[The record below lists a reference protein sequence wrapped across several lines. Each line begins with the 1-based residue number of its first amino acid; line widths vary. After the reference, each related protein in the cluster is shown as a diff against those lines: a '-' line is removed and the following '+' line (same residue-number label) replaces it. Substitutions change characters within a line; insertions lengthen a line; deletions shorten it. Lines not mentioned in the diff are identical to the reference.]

1 MVDEDLIRQRY
12 DREVVP
18 FWQAHAQAG
27 QFTSRRGNGV
37 VIRHVSCIHPAR
49 ATAVVV
55 SSGRTESY
63 LKYKELAFDLWQQGY
78 SVFIHDHR
86 GQGCSARLLTQ
97 PGKGQLGH
105 VAAFD
110 DYVADLATFMEEVVR
125 PSLHRR
131 TVLLGH
137 SMGGC
142 VASLYL
148 ERQPAGL
155 DRAVLSAPMHKPDL
169 GRFDRAMHGLL
180 WTFEKLGRGEDVAPG
195 RDRTWDEAAAFDPK
209 NELTHS
215 RARWS
220 IAHEEFLANPEAR
233 LAGPTIRWVVEAYNA
248 GQRARECAGAIL
260 IPVLVLQAGEDRI
273 VEASGQEEFGTEL
286 NARHPGAC
294 MLVRIDGARHELFHE
309 IDAYRQAALDSAL
322 AFIGPA

>member
-1 MVDEDLIRQRY
+1 MAGEDGIKQRY

-18 FWQAHAQAG
+18 FWQANAVGG
-27 QFTSRRGNGV
+27 QLTSRRGNGV
-37 VIRHVSCIHPAR
+37 VISYVTCIQPGR

-55 SSGRTESY
+55 SSGRAESY
-63 LKYKELAFDLWQQGY
+63 LKYKELAFDLWRLGY

-86 GQGCSARLLTQ
+86 GQGCSSRLLTQ
-97 PGKGQLGH
+97 PGKAQLGH
-105 VAAFD
+105 VVAFD
-110 DYVADLATFMEEVVR
+110 DYVDDLATFMAEVVG
-125 PSLHRR
+125 PSGHRR
-131 TVLLGH
+131 VVLLGH

-169 GRFDRAMHGLL
+169 GRFDAAMHGLL

-195 RDRTWDEAAAFDPK
+195 RDSIWDEAAAFDPR

-220 IAHEEFLANPEAR
+220 IAREEFRATPVAR

-248 GQRARECAGAIL
+248 GRRAREGAGTIL
-260 IPVLVLQAGEDRI
+260 LPVLVLQAGEDRI
-273 VEASGQEEFGTEL
+273 VEASGQEEFSRTLGS
-286 NARHPGAC
+286 ARPGAC
-294 MLVRIDGARHELFHE
+294 TLVRLDGARHELFHE
-309 IDAYRQAALDSAL
+309 TDAYRQAALAAAL
-322 AFIGPA
+322 GFIGPA